1 MRFRIQNEK
10 ITHNTRKVWHIMT
23 ALILGTQTMT
33 RSFLVGWALATG
45 KINKTFE
52 RIGKQRAAHV
62 LACYGHYDIA
72 KTLTDSLK
80 DNK

>member
-1 MRFRIQNEK
+1 
-10 ITHNTRKVWHIMT
+10 MT
-23 ALILGTQTMT
+23 ALVLGTKTFLQD
-33 RSFLVGWALATG
+33 FLVGWAMATG

-52 RIGKQRAAHV
+52 RIGTQRAAQT